1 MLFFENRVFLRGV
14 FYGIS
19 VLRLLINFIG
29 DAHYAFLVVLRL
41 TEYIIYKRRIKFQMK
56 KCKEIDMRR
65 EYRPFYIRDNATAL
79 CWTAANP
86 HVVNT
91 SFSLRT
97 CATSYPPPANQ
108 FFMSVMK
115 YSSLSPQFSWPDNTR
130 MTVLGSSIGNTEW
143 NSVRNPNSLC
153 LTFLKNK
160 LSTVKCG
167 NNGTFAFDSAFGNT
181 CYGPNAVDGKT
192 IVAYPCPSVRT
203 TVLVQYTASYTGEQT
218 FN

>member
-1 MLFFENRVFLRGV
+1 M
-14 FYGIS
+14 
-19 VLRLLINFIG
+19 
-29 DAHYAFLVVLRL
+29 H
-41 TEYIIYKRRIKFQMK
+41 
-56 KCKEIDMRR
+56 R

-91 SFSLRT
+91 SFRLQP

-108 FFMSVMK
+108 FFMSVTK
-115 YSSLSPQFSWPDNTR
+115 YSSLSPQNTWPDNTR

-143 NSVRNPNSLC
+143 NSIRNPNSLC
-153 LTFLKNK
+153 LTFFKNK

-167 NNGTFAFDSAFGNT
+167 NNGTFEFGSAFGNT
-181 CYGPNAVDGKT
+181 CYGPDAVDGKT

-203 TVLVQYTASYTGEQT
+203 TALVQHTGSYTGEYT